1 MSQSE
6 ERAATRKE
14 WGISR
19 RAHAVRCLPEAVD
32 RRGIVGIVHPDPM
45 LGLADELELEAEEK
59 AEAGDSYGASL
70 CRIHARRIRQRC
82 EDLLN
87 EPVPYGNA
95 ERLTGYPIR
104 SILNMKDENR
114 KRLCPNVGTANAGA
128 FRLGDL
134 PFKVGHGSPVKAR
147 LAKEELHQQTLASRQ
162 SARERR
168 IRLQGRK
175 AS

>member
-1 MSQSE
+1 M
-6 ERAATRKE
+6 
-14 WGISR
+14 
-19 RAHAVRCLPEAVD
+19 D
-32 RRGIVGIVHPDPM
+32 RRGLVGTVHPDPF

-70 CRIHARRIRQRC
+70 CRIHAKRIRQRC

-95 ERLTGYPIR
+95 ERLTGYPLR
-104 SILNMKDENR
+104 SILNMKDGNR
-114 KRLCPNVGTANAGA
+114 ARLCPNMGTSNAGV

-134 PFKVGHGSPVKAR
+134 PFKVGHGSPAKAQ
-147 LAKEELHQQTLASRQ
+147 LAKDELHQQTFAERP

-168 IRLQGRK
+168 IRIQARR